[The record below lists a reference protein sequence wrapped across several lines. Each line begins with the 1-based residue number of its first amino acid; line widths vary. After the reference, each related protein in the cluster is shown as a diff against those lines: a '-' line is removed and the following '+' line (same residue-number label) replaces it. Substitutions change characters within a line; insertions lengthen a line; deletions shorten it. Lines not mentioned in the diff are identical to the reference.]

1 MGIGSLYYFAGS
13 VLVASWCCWSHY
25 EGFDGAFHR
34 PGKAR
39 KKAERQAQAQADALA
54 KDLREMSRDRRHN
67 SRRDETP
74 PPRHPRR
81 RYDSRTVKEAPSEAT
96 TAITGQKSESSPLR
110 IPTTSPNTSSS
121 SPMPAGLSSPSI
133 PSTAPSATRIAE
145 FQKTS
150 TSPIPNIP
158 GRPFDSPILKH
169 STTSSAL
176 IMTKARVVPA
186 MPFDREEKAGFVPHT
201 SHNNRLGLVG
211 VQPGLVSPTATPTS
225 GSAVLPQKRRISEE
239 RGSKDETLEPQKRS
253 KPSMTV
259 EITYD
264 ENGVPRLKTTEA
276 ALQRDSILTP
286 ASSAQPPYTPLTAPQ
301 HTSQTVQG
309 LLSAIARPQ
318 TPTIGTPATPAPLRL
333 PTKRG
338 EKFSLLGAFVDDSS
352 LIITLVSY
360 LVIPSL
366 ISWYAI
372 DKKFHWYYNK
382 NYTAFIL
389 ASVRTW
395 APNAETIFP
404 WRHYEKLCIK
414 DPMKR
419 QKAKSDYLG
428 PDIAHMNLFSRDVP
442 SMRWLQMVVWREG
455 VVKDM
460 VIQLA
465 TRALRVPPQT
475 RDAIKRLWFIMDL
488 PLNAHR
494 ISCIQSKSYITTST
508 LKLATLF
515 FLKLD
520 MFFTDPGYTLF
531 PINHPSQSISPNRW
545 ANGMPV
551 GSSLKE
557 ILLAERSLT
566 PLWRVLRGWAPDGA
580 GHGRP
585 IEQLDILKLWVR
597 HKFRI
602 PNPAAPAA
610 ENSNDTI
617 DKSLPIMGLR
627 MEEFVQTGYQPFF
640 PPQDGSPF
648 QPIPIMTVDLLVMG
662 EAMRRKIDLQKRVF
676 EMMSWG
682 FGSLR
687 GWRLKAFTEEEIL
700 RQERAPWTARELR
713 IIRRNE
719 EREREAEEARK
730 KLLEG
735 MVDEDMG
742 DEDMSG
748 ETAVAT
754 EANGAQ

>member
-13 VLVASWCCWSHY
+13 VLLASWCCWSHY

-54 KDLREMSRDRRHN
+54 KDLREMSRDRRRN

-74 PPRHPRR
+74 PPRHAPRR
-81 RYDSRTVKEAPSEAT
+81 HGSRSERTGRRRSPSRSTNSFSGQGSTIRSNYGHNIPEKRVQPTPYSDYVPEHFILNPNASGAVEPLHPVHGTQRDSHR
-96 TAITGQKSESSPLR
+96 R
-110 IPTTSPNTSSS
+110 IPKDFDVPD
-121 SPMPAGLSSPSI
+121 PKHPG
-133 PSTAPSATRIAE
+133 
-145 FQKTS
+145 KT
-150 TSPIPNIP
+150 
-158 GRPFDSPILKH
+158 
-169 STTSSAL
+169 
-176 IMTKARVVPA
+176 ARVVPA
-186 MPFDREEKAGFVPHT
+186 MPFDQEESAGSGLHS
-201 SHNNRLGLVG
+201 SHSRLEPVG
-211 VQPGLVSPTATPTS
+211 AQTESVSPVGTTTS
-225 GSAVLPQKRRISEE
+225 GSVVPPQKRRRSEE
-239 RGSKDETLEPQKRS
+239 RGNKNGTLERQKRS
-253 KPSMTV
+253 KSSMTV

-276 ALQRDSILTP
+276 ALQHDSILTP
-286 ASSAQPPYTPLTAPQ
+286 ASPVQPPYTPSTAPP
-301 HTSQTVQG
+301 HTPQTVQA
-309 LLSAIARPQ
+309 LVSAIAGPQ
-318 TPTIGTPATPAPLRL
+318 TPEIGTPVTPAPLRL

-338 EKFSLLGAFVDDSS
+338 ENFSLLGAFVDDSS

-360 LVIPSL
+360 LDIPSL

-395 APNAETIFP
+395 APEAETIFP

-414 DPMKR
+414 DPVKR
-419 QKAKSDYLG
+419 QKVKSDYLG
-428 PDIAHMNLFSRDVP
+428 PDIAQMNLFSRDVP
-442 SMRWLQMVVWREG
+442 SLRWLQMVVWREG

-465 TRALRVPPQT
+465 TRALRVPPHT
-475 RDAIKRLWFIMDL
+475 RDAIKRLWFVMDL

-494 ISCIQSKSYITTST
+494 ISCIQSKRYIANST
-508 LKLATLF
+508 LKLATIF

-520 MFFTDPGYTLF
+520 MFFTDPGYPLF
-531 PINHPSQSISPNRW
+531 PINHPSQSIFPNRW
-545 ANGMPV
+545 ANGIPV

-585 IEQLDILKLWVR
+585 IEHLDILKLWMR
-597 HKFRI
+597 HKFRST
-602 PNPAAPAA
+602 NPAAPPATDP
-610 ENSNDTI
+610 NNPI
-617 DKSLPIMGLR
+617 DNSLPIMGLR

-640 PPQDGSPF
+640 TPKDGTPF
-648 QPIPIMTVDLLVMG
+648 RPIPLMTVDLLVMS
-662 EAMRRKIDLQKRVF
+662 EAMRRKIDLQKKVF
-676 EMMSWG
+676 EMMSYG
-682 FGSLR
+682 FGTLGGR
-687 GWRLKAFTEEEIL
+687 RVKVFTEEEIL
-700 RQERAPWTARELR
+700 RQERAVWTSRELR

-719 EREREAEEARK
+719 ERERVAEEMRS
-730 KLLEG
+730 KLLEVDEVG
-735 MVDEDMG
+735 GDEDMG
-742 DEDMSG
+742 DEDISG
-748 ETAVAT
+748 ETAMVT
-754 EANGAQ
+754 EANEAP